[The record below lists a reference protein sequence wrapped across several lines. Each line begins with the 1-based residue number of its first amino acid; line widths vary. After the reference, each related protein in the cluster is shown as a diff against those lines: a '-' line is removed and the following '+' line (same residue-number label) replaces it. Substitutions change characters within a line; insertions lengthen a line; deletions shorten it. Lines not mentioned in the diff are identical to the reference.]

1 VFSFEDCP
9 DVVPVPYAFE
19 LLRNTLH
26 MWDIHGAQR
35 LLLFIQTTAA
45 LGINDRVDEALGI
58 TVELEI
64 TSQVADFFSQI
75 LSFLAYGGSS
85 VVKTLDQTCFHVRRM
100 VRVEVEVSASVGGFP
115 VDFGV

>member
-9 DVVPVPYAFE
+9 DVSIPYTFSPYGTH
-19 LLRNTLH
+19 R
-26 MWDIHGAQR
+26 DQR

-45 LGINDRVDEALGI
+45 LGINDRVDETLRV

-64 TSQVADFFSQI
+64 TSQAADFFSQI

-85 VVKTLDQTCFHVRRM
+85 VVKTLNFDSFSH
-100 VRVEVEVSASVGGFP
+100 SADG
-115 VDFGV
+115 